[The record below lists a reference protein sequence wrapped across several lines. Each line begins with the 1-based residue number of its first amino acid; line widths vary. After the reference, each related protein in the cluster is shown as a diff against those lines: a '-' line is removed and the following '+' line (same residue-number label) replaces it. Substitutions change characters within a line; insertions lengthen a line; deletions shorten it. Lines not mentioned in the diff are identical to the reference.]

1 MVTTEKQP
9 LTTQAEFDRRSAGFD
24 RDLQRIHDD
33 IAELRRG
40 QAQLDRKI
48 DTTARDLRQE
58 LSAKLATLNA
68 KIDARIEAVC
78 DRLDTKIEAICDRL
92 DAKIEA
98 ICDRRDD
105 KIDAIRNG

>member
-68 KIDARIEAVC
+68 RIEAVC

-92 DAKIEA
+92 D
-98 ICDRRDD
+98 D